1 MQEYEKKYRA
11 GSVDEQGK
19 AQNYL
24 DHLYKIR
31 HTMTY
36 SQMKEE
42 VVTFIIG
49 GFDTTGKAIAG
60 TLLLL
65 AMNSEAQEKVSTELK
80 SIFTSKDDDVDEESF
95 NKLEYLELVI
105 KESMRL
111 IPISLFT
118 MRLVTKDVP
127 FSKNFQLVLESQ
139 TTKIFYSKLHRPSWN
154 ISFTCCP

>member
-1 MQEYEKKYRA
+1 MLQKHKGDTYKFAENIMHEYEKKYQA
-11 GSVDEQGK
+11 GSVDEQVK

-42 VVTFIIG
+42 IVTFIIG

-65 AMNSEAQEKVSTELK
+65 AMNSEAQEKVLTELK

-127 FSKNFQLVLESQ
+127 FSK
-139 TTKIFYSKLHRPSWN
+139 IF
-154 ISFTCCP
+154 